1 MNRYILKGTV
11 NEISSE
17 PAFIYKNYLRISCFR
32 SNGIG
37 PFKLKKT
44 TLFIGLRYQRY
55 RQESGMPFLLKWRVT
70 KKYIDSPFQS
80 RYPEFISLS
89 FLHNISHLT
98 KIFKFQSTL
107 LSSSPSSLPQ
117 DLKMTFMRLTYP
129 IHSPPY
135 PTTTFC
141 FILTYPIHSPPYP
154 TTFCFI
160 SLKCFFS
167 SQLQQYHFPPSIF
180 FFFVEI
186 HPFPAK
192 LFRKNH
198 TMTQIEG
205 PSNVSVVQTKDK
217 ELLCVQSI
225 LEQLEFLNL

>member
-154 TTFCFI
+154 TTTYCFI
-160 SLKCFFS
+160 LTYPIHSPPYPTIPSVLFLLSAFFLLSYNFTIFHLQSFSFSLKF
-167 SQLQQYHFPPSIF
+167 I
-180 FFFVEI
+180 
-186 HPFPAK
+186 
-192 LFRKNH
+192 LFQANY
-198 TMTQIEG
+198 
-205 PSNVSVVQTKDK
+205 
-217 ELLCVQSI
+217 
-225 LEQLEFLNL
+225 LERIIR

>member
-135 PTTTFC
+135 PTIPSVLFLLSAFFLLSYNFTIFHLQSFSFSLK
-141 FILTYPIHSPPYP
+141 FILFQANY
-154 TTFCFI
+154 
-160 SLKCFFS
+160 
-167 SQLQQYHFPPSIF
+167 
-180 FFFVEI
+180 
-186 HPFPAK
+186 
-192 LFRKNH
+192 
-198 TMTQIEG
+198 
-205 PSNVSVVQTKDK
+205 
-217 ELLCVQSI
+217 
-225 LEQLEFLNL
+225 LERIIR